1 MNEALGTEDFGN
13 YEYQG
18 KKEEDLFEQSEKL
31 QPIKESPKQIKVTN
45 SEKDPFALEVI
56 DAKK

>member
-31 QPIKESPKQIKVTN
+31 
-45 SEKDPFALEVI
+45 
-56 DAKK
+56 